1 MAAQVPLTVRRW
13 RREEYDRLVE
23 LGVLQGDPVE
33 LIGGQLLVAEPQGPY
48 HASAISA
55 VDYALRAALPPGW
68 LVRLQAPV
76 WLDDESEPEPDLA
89 VVPGGPSDYRDAH
102 PARPALAVEVAESSL
117 GFDRERKGSLYA
129 RAGIVDYW
137 VVNLVDEVLEVYRDP
152 APDPSTA
159 FGWRYQL
166 VTRLKP
172 PATVTLLGVPSCRVA
187 VAALLP

>member
-1 MAAQVPLTVRRW
+1 M
-13 RREEYDRLVE
+13 E
-23 LGVLQGDPVE
+23 LGVLQGEPVE

-55 VDYALRAALPPGW
+55 VDYAIRAVLPAGW
-68 LVRLQAPV
+68 MVRLQAPV

-89 VVPGGPSDYRDAH
+89 VVPGQPSDYRDAH
-102 PARPALAVEVAESSL
+102 PIRPTLAVEVAETSL

-129 RAGIVDYW
+129 RAGILDYW
-137 VVNLVDEVLEVYRDP
+137 VVNLVEAVLEVYRDP
-152 APDPSTA
+152 TPDPAAA
-159 FGWRYQL
+159 FGWRYQS

-172 PATVTLLGVPSCRVA
+172 PATVALLGVPSCRVA